1 MNSADEAKILRL
13 SVPFLLSAMLAVLAG
28 CGSGTLTSTT
38 PTTTII
44 TAATLSLS
52 ATPTRVPSDN
62 SLPTTVTVTALSAT
76 NAVVPA
82 VVVTLAADTGI
93 LSAQT
98 VTTGSDGTATFTFR
112 SGTTSLANRT
122 ATIVATATGATAQI
136 PVQIVG
142 STLTVFAGSVG
153 TVPDDGSSPLPI
165 TFVARNVQGTGV
177 ANAPFSVASTGLGL
191 VTLTPT
197 SGVTD
202 ADGKFVTTVAG
213 VAGGT
218 GTATVTAT
226 AVGSTAAATITVSPA
241 LTTFAISQTVNG
253 SVTTPNPTAVSMTT
267 ADSLVVTASVP
278 APHVTVTF
286 ATSIGTWTGGTT
298 ILENVPVV
306 VGVSRLASATLTT
319 ASAGVATVQA
329 LVPNT
334 ILSDSLTVSMT
345 AVTPAAI
352 TLQATP
358 SVVPKSVGTT
368 TGVSTLVATVVD
380 STGQPVGNAPV
391 AFSMLNPTGGG
402 ETVSP
407 VVAYTA
413 ATAGGGLTLG
423 QALASFTS
431 GSLTSGAGG
440 VQVRAT
446 VLGTTVQTEAAG
458 VNLTTSGNDAAI
470 TIGGTAGSV
479 AFGTATVLLVNSNAT
494 AYIQAMSVLV
504 ADVSGAPAPKGT
516 LVNISLWPVAWST
529 GSSCSRDSDFDSTHG
544 TFLNEDE
551 NENVTLDPLE
561 DGSRKYY
568 ASGSTTTTSFT
579 CDTVTPFACTNGA
592 PVTSLQGT
600 VDTQITP
607 PNSAAGTLTST
618 NPLDLPGTVTTDAS
632 GIGAFNLTYGKNS
645 AIWTVVRIRART
657 LVAGSDAAGEIRFRL
672 LALESDVTPK
682 CILPPSPYQ
691 F

>member
-1 MNSADEAKILRL
+1 M
-13 SVPFLLSAMLAVLAG
+13 
-28 CGSGTLTSTT
+28 
-38 PTTTII
+38 
-44 TAATLSLS
+44 
-52 ATPTRVPSDN
+52 
-62 SLPTTVTVTALSAT
+62 
-76 NAVVPA
+76 
-82 VVVTLAADTGI
+82 
-93 LSAQT
+93 
-98 VTTGSDGTATFTFR
+98 
-112 SGTTSLANRT
+112 
-122 ATIVATATGATAQI
+122 
-136 PVQIVG
+136 
-142 STLTVFAGSVG
+142 
-153 TVPDDGSSPLPI
+153 
-165 TFVARNVQGTGV
+165 
-177 ANAPFSVASTGLGL
+177 
-191 VTLTPT
+191 TLTPT

-202 ADGKFVTTVAG
+202 ADGRFVTTVAG
-213 VAGGT
+213 VAGAT
-218 GTATVTAT
+218 GIATVIAT

-241 LTTFAISQTVNG
+241 LTTFAISRTVNG
-253 SVTTPNPTAVSMTT
+253 SVTTLNPTAVSMTI
-267 ADSLVVTASVP
+267 ANSLVVTASVP
-278 APHVTVTF
+278 APHATVTF
-286 ATSIGTWTGGTT
+286 ATSIGTWIGGTA
-298 ILENVPVV
+298 ILDSVPVV
-306 VGVSRLASATLTT
+306 GGLASATLTT

-334 ILSDSLTVSMT
+334 TLSDSLSVSMT

-368 TGVSTLVATVVD
+368 TGVSTLIATVVD
-380 STGQPVGNAPV
+380 ATGQPVGNAPV

-407 VVAYTA
+407 VVAFTA

-440 VQVRAT
+440 VQVHAK

-479 AFGTATVLLVNSNAT
+479 AFGSSTFLTGTFPFENSTV
-494 AYIQAMSVLV
+494 YIQAMSVLV
-504 ADVSGAPAPKGT
+504 ADASGAPAPKGT

-600 VDTQITP
+600 VDTKITP
-607 PNSAAGTLTST
+607 PNSAAGTLTSA

-657 LVAGSDAAGEIRFRL
+657 LVAGSDAVGEIRFRL
-672 LALESDVTPK
+672 PALASDVTP